1 MRTPTL
7 ILFALFL
14 TTAANADPAPT
25 LYIIGDS
32 TANSPVKGQQGW
44 ATPIASMFDLTKITV
59 QNKAR
64 GGRSSRT
71 YFAEGLWQ
79 QIVDQLKPG
88 DFVLIQFG
96 HNDGGK
102 VSPDPRNRASLKGTG
117 DETQDIVLDEKSNKA
132 ETVHTYG
139 WYLRSYV
146 ADAKSKRAV
155 PIILSPIPRNIWKDN
170 NTKVAR
176 ADNDYGKWSAEVA
189 RSEGVS
195 FIDLNDIVARQYE
208 QLGQEEVAADFFT
221 PTDHTHTT
229 PAGAKL
235 NAESVVQGIRGLQE
249 CRLKDYVMP

>member
-88 DFVLIQFG
+88 
-96 HNDGGK
+96 
-102 VSPDPRNRASLKGTG
+102 
-117 DETQDIVLDEKSNKA
+117 
-132 ETVHTYG
+132 
-139 WYLRSYV
+139 
-146 ADAKSKRAV
+146 
-155 PIILSPIPRNIWKDN
+155 
-170 NTKVAR
+170 
-176 ADNDYGKWSAEVA
+176 
-189 RSEGVS
+189 
-195 FIDLNDIVARQYE
+195 
-208 QLGQEEVAADFFT
+208 
-221 PTDHTHTT
+221 
-229 PAGAKL
+229 
-235 NAESVVQGIRGLQE
+235 IR
-249 CRLKDYVMP
+249 